1 MISYTEIII
10 ETPYDSVF
18 SYRTITVRINEL
30 VRKQPESIG
39 TVGDRYIVTYKDLN
53 YYDLTRTG
61 SYLSSIRTV
70 VPNINYKIE
79 TKRE

>member
-1 MISYTEIII
+1 MISYTEILI

-30 VRKQPESIG
+30 VRKQPESVG
-39 TVGDRYIVTYKDLN
+39 TVGEQYIVTYKGLS
-53 YYDLTRTG
+53 YYDLARIG